1 MRIREH
7 DNLDRLQAVFL
18 DIARKAPDAMRST
31 VRTSLRDGNTIA
43 KEFARQTSG
52 THARK
57 YPGAFSAAMLPS
69 QAGFGSTIVRGEYG
83 PVGRGQGLLAPLL
96 ERGSRNN
103 KAHLNLDRS
112 ADLIGRYFGIAVDE
126 MVDELFRPFGRG

>member
-7 DNLDRLQAVFL
+7 DNLDRLQSVLL
-18 DIARKAPDAMRST
+18 DIGRKAPNAMRDT
-31 VRTSLRDGNTIA
+31 VRTTLRDGNTIA
-43 KEFARQTSG
+43 KEFARETSG

-57 YPGAFSAAMLPS
+57 YPGTFSAAMLPN
-69 QAGFGSTIVRGEYG
+69 QTGFGATIVRGEYG
-83 PVGRGQGLLAPLL
+83 PVPRGQGLLAPLL

-112 ADLIGRYFGIAVDE
+112 ADLIARYFSIAADE
-126 MVDELFRPFGRG
+126 LVDELFRPFERG